1 MKNYNELYKLILI
14 ASQLHD
20 SKTTKGKLKMT
31 KDDALI
37 ILLIN
42 TLKNDIENNI
52 SFLNDSSKVLYELKY
67 HKNQLNERLLDIVT
81 RCKTLV
87 DEFVGDS
94 PYASFIELPRYVE
107 LNDMYLEDTILIN
120 LETLTI
126 AKKVVNFM
134 EGIFNK
140 HLVESKV

>member
-1 MKNYNELYKLILI
+1 
-14 ASQLHD
+14 
-20 SKTTKGKLKMT
+20 MT
-31 KDDALI
+31 KEDALT

-67 HKNQLNERLLDIVT
+67 HKNQLNERLLHIVT

-107 LNDMYLEDTILIN
+107 LDAEYLEDTISIN
-120 LETLTI
+120 LQTLAI